1 MIRRVNVLTH
11 FVTYMFSACFCCLRF
26 DKANK
31 LVISAFIVSYSE
43 ENTVY
48 YIAWVAKD
56 MEIQRDN
63 WMLTVVSFCKR
74 LNTTCADVGCR
85 LLDVTVVFPVVKQ

>member
-11 FVTYMFSACFCCLRF
+11 FVTYMFSACFCCLQF

-31 LVISAFIVSYSE
+31 SVISAFIASYN

-48 YIAWVAKD
+48 YIAWVVKD

-63 WMLTVVSFCKR
+63 WMLTVVSFIK
-74 LNTTCADVGCR
+74 G
-85 LLDVTVVFPVVKQ
+85 

>member
-1 MIRRVNVLTH
+1 MSLISKDKINLTH
-11 FVTYMFSACFCCLRF
+11 FVTYMFSASFCCLQF

-31 LVISAFIVSYSE
+31 LVISAFIVSYTE

-48 YIAWVAKD
+48 YIAWVAKN

-63 WMLTVVSFCKR
+63 NVSSGRF
-74 LNTTCADVGCR
+74 L
-85 LLDVTVVFPVVKQ
+85 